1 MTTQITHIA
10 HTAHETYK
18 SHESYKS
25 HNASTA
31 FRTLRV
37 LLCLFI
43 LQFFNF
49 QFSIFNSHLRA
60 QDITVTVTPVQPI
73 LPPQIMLYITEPS
86 SYFNISLTN
95 TGKDNANI
103 YLAMQVEQVNPS
115 SGLSL
120 STPAKRQ
127 PKLPI
132 VVPAGGTHIMTPA
145 EVRGL
150 FNHIPLKE
158 IQAPMELFENYE
170 NGSFGLLPEGQYEL
184 HFTAYRWDP
193 SLPSPVV
200 ASSPSG
206 GVANFSVCY
215 QAQAPEFLT
224 PMAETPGLL
233 SVADMNPLAPQFTW
247 KAPVVA
253 CNPGILTYTY
263 SLRIVE
269 LLPGQQ
275 PDKSMDSNPVVYQA
289 NNLSSPMCII
299 PPAVIKQMKLLT
311 TYAAQITATSA
322 NKDKAMLNYVSIVNN
337 GKSSY
342 KLFRLN
348 SSSPAPEPGG
358 GGGGGKIDIDDDEDD
373 DEGDKDTPEPDPEDE
388 DIELMA
394 LMGDTK
400 GSGEIDEDSLYTY
413 RNPKI
418 LSPVFLEESTRK
430 VYLDDD
436 INLEW
441 DPVWHLGGEGT
452 SPDDNK
458 FEYEVRLYDGGDKA
472 DREATME
479 SEPIYKVRTTE
490 KKHTIEWKDLEENV
504 TVGDY
509 LLVEVKPIV
518 TKGES
523 IAFSGEDNILD
534 FGLVKHADPQYFQCS
549 AQVVIE
555 DTEPTSKSANDLK
568 GKVVYIG
575 EYEMTIDDI
584 KGSGAEGFSGTG
596 RVEWKPFGFSFM
608 VCVKFDKLKINKDD
622 IVYDGIAESV
632 PEPKMLSSA
641 EVVDKLFD
649 DFEDIMGDVSLPYAN
664 QLKGKAKSEVK
675 SLAEKVNIGEYYAKL
690 QKGKEIGKLLTTG
703 KMDKVYTPI
712 RFPEE
717 VLPKDFNAVDLQIAG
732 MKFAATYATMNIV
745 GEAIMPE
752 CKVLESKVLLFGAPR
767 ICISPNHFLPEAGHI
782 ALLGDFTLK
791 PSTDIEMT
799 FKAPKDLMTP
809 TDGCYISWKTEDEKT
824 KLELLGVDIDM
835 KIEGLVKEVDG
846 KPTDERPVINLQASV
861 GSWNDFLVDNIS
873 IEKFQVKELPGWT
886 FEVSEVFYDHS
897 ETRNPANLKSFPT
910 GYKKTKAVE
919 NDILKWQGLHIG
931 KVEVGFPTS
940 LELGAVGK
948 KGDKRL
954 WVGAEEMFWDNTGV
968 TVTLGAENIFE
979 AKEGTLGGWGI
990 SLKEA
995 HVQIIQDDFDNCGF
1009 SGEINI
1015 PLLKKAQKDGEEDKK
1030 DDKRFGNVDYSCE
1043 IRNLTPAE
1051 KRQKG
1056 ERSRYSYIFLTE
1068 NVGDLDFSFLV
1079 GQATLEEA
1087 QTYFL
1092 VEAWDNEKEGQKAIT
1107 QVELC
1112 MGGTIGIGLI
1122 DDANDWLKKKSE
1134 SLPLELKIPDIHFT
1148 KMRLSNVKR
1157 DKWNSQYE
1165 SEKIKNKRKGRE
1177 DREKEVQKKAKLTL
1191 MASQEHNIGTEDEP
1205 FYIDLGEWSLAS
1217 APKHI
1222 GPFSFNLSKFSPSYT
1237 AGKVTLEM
1245 VGAVGLL
1252 EDKINVEA
1260 GVVISAKV
1268 NTKGSIKD
1276 WSIEDG
1282 EVDFKKISLDLD
1294 FTAIHLHGDLE
1305 AKDTLNNKGYIGT
1318 LDIAITGF
1326 FELKCQG
1333 GYLEH
1338 KKDEKDKNDSDF
1350 SWGFFKAS
1358 IESGAGIHIDP
1369 VVINRISGGFF
1380 FNCRPTKGKNKFDGT
1395 PTPQNGMIGI
1405 AFGLGLS
1412 TTAGEQALSADLD
1425 MLVVYDTDNKC
1436 FSTFM
1441 LNGNIKAVSGMI
1453 DAKCSLIYEN
1463 EKDNAGKTANR
1474 YLCLNV
1480 TAELGAD
1487 TKALIEKVKK
1497 ANAALEKLQDK
1508 LNEFQADLEKSEI
1521 YQRVTSCES
1530 GLSAL
1535 SKSGNYEGGDEKVKE
1550 ASAEDRKELGDVE
1563 AGKAKLSLEFKVT
1576 WVKDHEEYKTP
1587 KWHLYLGEPAKDKR
1601 CQFIFLRYKG
1611 VIVKT
1616 VDIGADAYLCI
1627 GNELPDGGAL
1637 PAIPSKITKFL
1648 SGEKQESTD
1657 MGADLG
1663 KAERSRKAAAKKMLD
1678 PNSCEGGVM
1687 LGASAWGNIEID
1699 LGLLYGSL
1707 DAIAGFDVAL
1717 VHYGNNAFCVN
1728 SGSSMGHNGWYAM
1741 GQLYAYLAAELGL
1754 HIHIGSF
1761 INEKVQI
1768 LQAGIGGV
1776 LEMGLPNPTWIEGSA
1791 RIKIS
1796 LLGGLCKVNKKF
1808 DFAAGDHCVPFKG
1821 NALDGFEMFQSV
1833 SYGSD
1838 SLYQALFDPTFAVS
1852 LNEAKNMTFTT
1863 TSSIG
1868 SHYRLVD
1875 PSWESELK
1883 DKEEVKAEDLE
1894 KSYALNASRTYVFDM
1909 DQNRDK
1915 KGMKMGVRLF
1925 DLGEGVS
1932 YFLDNPEKFRGYYPD
1947 KMLRGDYWRDENLKP
1962 YKNEMAEWVAKHLDT
1977 RELTVGETSVKMQS
1991 KSITSKPISLRNS
2004 KGLVVGGRSIYL
2016 NKYGVLNAFDNTES
2030 DVGAYNSSFSTA
2042 DNAEVSV
2049 SFREEKGTTFH
2060 LTNMDLKPGHSYM
2073 LLLSA
2078 DAYEIQNGT
2087 RVWCQYYSE
2096 KDKENYH
2103 LHWQQKKAWFFR
2115 VKSEEQAKIVTDS
2128 LRDLEPYVAL
2138 AYPST
2143 NGTRVVDYRGEGSIP
2158 AYFTDIMN
2166 PTIALNQ
2173 DIRSSLP
2180 TSKMQWVLEGYT
2192 TTGDTLRQTRYAV
2205 YRQTGNCINLEPVT
2219 KFNEFNEFS
2228 SARSKANKKAYDFKQ
2243 EQYRLRLNYTYHHM
2257 RKDKKW
2263 GELYNKNGKY
2273 IGMGYVD
2280 YLVDAGDSTCALV
2293 DLYLTPLPHHLED
2306 KKVDGEWY
2314 TADNWL
2320 ITTTSDQT
2328 EPVAYSKPF
2337 VGGCIDQTP
2346 TIEYETD
2353 YFKTDKKGNLDRTQ
2367 GRLTDWTLA
2376 FTEAKFQGFTQGRTY
2391 NSINLPYRLIDPY
2404 LYFAYLGKWVF
2415 IGDREISAYSF
2426 DPVDVK
2432 FGSETLIFNYNG
2444 TTVNC
2449 EFLKDKKNKT
2459 LLQLRN
2465 QMYDVWNTWNY
2476 VDSNHPKYPLP
2487 SVGGTIGGVTAA
2499 NQDGKASTVTPLN
2512 INYYTDY
2519 TYVFEDLVNDYLGA
2533 YEVANDLCNKL
2544 KTYSNQLVKK
2554 VYLYGGNYGSFSS
2567 SQFDNEFNSSV
2578 QAWSGLH
2585 RGQYIES
2592 SSRGYTVRVPFYQL
2606 PLIFGDCFGDNAARG
2621 NIKLNRSER
2630 TFTFSIG
2637 KNDFQ
2642 SSNEDYDNLGLRWNS
2657 AASNLLFFR
2666 LNEGAQ
2672 RNYTAYGYSG
2682 MPFGTNWEKF
2692 KDSYVNS
2699 VYINWDE
2706 FDVHKAL
2713 QAVTGFKARL
2723 YRVDTYDIQSGLYQV
2738 STAGN
2743 HRGGGPWEK
2752 TVNIGT
2758 GNATAGNMDKMY
2770 EAVEEKNAF
2779 LETHFDKPREQAIWC
2794 PDKKT
2799 LVFLV
2804 SNIDYGNAYGEKI
2817 LNVSTVDYETI
2828 TTDGAADVQERKGW
2842 YNWAKNDCVKVIF
2855 DSSFKNALVTTAYHW
2870 FYKFSK
2876 LKSVEGLANLPSTIT
2891 DMSGMFYGC
2900 TSLTSLDLKGVNLSN
2915 VEKMYNMFSGCTSLT
2930 TLDFKGASLS
2940 SVTDM
2945 GSMFKDCTA
2954 LTSVNLK
2961 SCAAPKVETMFG
2973 MFSGCTSL
2981 TSARL
2986 MDMKTESLT
2995 EISRM
3000 FSGCKKLTLVD
3011 LTRFNTS
3018 KVKNMYN
3025 MFENCESLTSLNLSS
3040 FEGGS
3045 VRQAT
3050 ELFYNCKQLSSIDMS
3065 NFDTEAQ
3072 ERPSL
3077 SRLFAGCKALRTLH
3091 MDALNPKVS
3100 SIYDC
3105 QAMFDEVTKN
3115 LTCYYHC
3122 DLNDLIADQ
3131 IPGTKKPQPDL
3142 RAKVIHGRDS
3152 KSGVEALYFINSSK
3166 TITKNSTYAF
3176 TTSITNSG
3184 NSPVKTSHTVKVLNV
3199 WYGDDVY
3206 NTGSNKPKWATT
3218 EISSAVKNIYIDD
3231 GFSAAPRSTVRW
3243 FYDFSKVTEIQGLAN
3258 LKTDKVTN
3266 MAYMFYGCSSLESV
3280 NLQKWEMDEVTD
3292 MSYMF
3297 YGCKALSQFSYL
3309 PASYCPKV
3317 KYMNFMFY
3325 NCESLT
3331 RLPVYGG
3338 ENVTNMA
3345 YMYYGCSGFEYL
3357 SSPPTIT
3364 TDKVTSMSHMFMNCT
3379 GLRNTFKFTST
3390 ANVTDMNRLYANC
3403 GRLREINMGQL
3414 NTEKVKNMEYI
3425 FDGCKEVYLIDL
3437 GEMSS
3442 KSLTNYNGMFSNVPS
3457 SCTIYI
3463 AYDASR
3469 IISVCPES
3477 SYPKRVLV
3485 YPSSVVVLKSGSEY
3499 KLHFVGEKITM
3510 KKGDTYNRSPYSGYA
3525 IQDVF
3530 SGTFVQNRVRSDNKG
3545 AVYKEMWNKYAS
3557 NVTEVTIDASFKKV
3571 QLINAYGYFKGM
3583 ERLTSIK
3590 GIGNL
3595 DTKNTKDLG
3604 SFFSGCKKLTSIE
3617 GSAISTASATSL
3629 DFMFYNC
3636 ESLASVNAVQ
3646 FGSSDIATNCQ
3657 KMFYNCKS
3665 LKEISMYNCPHTG
3678 KAHNLSYM
3686 FYGCESLTSVPLT
3699 RMNTDAAQDMTSMF
3713 EGCKKLKNFSGLTH
3727 FNVEWV
3733 CYFENMFKDC
3743 TELTEAN
3750 LSTWN
3755 TTKFGVCS
3763 PKTINGMFANCP
3775 NLRKVTLGSNF
3786 TFDRLWSES
3795 SAAPFKSDKNVS
3807 VIVPKE
3813 NLSDVKSALT
3823 GSHGFV
3829 IGTTGQ
3835 IYDNTATETAQLL
3848 WTSTN
3853 KTITF
3858 FYGMPVSKGSSFNGY
3873 TVTAVWSGDDVL
3885 KNNSDSP
3892 KWASTV
3898 QSTAT
3903 TVVFD
3908 NTFTDARPTSTRAWF
3923 TGCKKLTTIKGFE
3936 NLTTSSVTNMSR
3948 MFMNCESLTSLEF
3961 THSGWSTANVTE
3973 MNSMF
3978 SGCKALTSIDLSK
3991 FSDTRKVQN
4000 IGSMFSNCQK
4010 LKELDLTKFSTAAVT
4025 NANYLFNACY
4035 ALKILK
4041 VGSNF
4046 TCSSMNS
4053 KASYAFSSV
4062 SNMEIQATSSAFNS
4076 VKNPIK
4082 NKLGFVENPG
4092 GTNGEF
4098 VATDKMVLQAIWTS
4112 SNKTLT
4118 FYYGKE
4124 YSAGSKFNGYT
4135 ITNVWKF
4142 SGSSTPWLDTVKG
4155 TMTTVDFHSTMANYG
4170 VSSCYNWFKGCEKL
4184 TTVRNISNLKTSSCG
4199 TFSSMFY
4206 GCKALTSIS
4215 LGNLDVSKSTSLYCM
4230 FYNCEKLSSL
4240 DVSKWNTAKV
4250 TSLAYMFYGCKALK
4264 SLDVSNWNVSSVQNM
4279 SYLFSGC
4286 TALTTITGLDKWN
4299 TVNVTNMSY
4308 MFNNC
4313 EVLSTFNPTNFNTSK
4328 VTNMSY
4334 MFNNCKQWVV
4344 TCRSTYVAPKNYNV
4358 SNVTNMEHMF
4368 AGCSKIS
4375 RLELPNWKT
4384 SNVTNMSGMFT
4395 RCTSL
4400 AKIDFSGWDTKKV
4413 TTMADMFFYC
4423 TAITNV
4429 DLKSFNTPELTTM
4442 KAMFKQCFKLST
4454 VNLSSFDLSK
4464 VSDMSYMFYGCKN
4477 GPVIDLRV
4485 SKKIKS
4491 GVSMYYIFY
4500 DTWDSTEKYGG
4511 VFLDINDNF
4520 LVTTSQNCGWPTK
4533 PDDYFNYCPVYVTTN
4548 HRSVVSATKMAI
4560 ITTMKNMGYKGAWKG
4575 EKPSFLYKFS
4585 NGKSEW
4591 IEY

>member
-1 MTTQITHIA
+1 M
-10 HTAHETYK
+10 
-18 SHESYKS
+18 
-25 HNASTA
+25 
-31 FRTLRV
+31 
-37 LLCLFI
+37 
-43 LQFFNF
+43 
-49 QFSIFNSHLRA
+49 
-60 QDITVTVTPVQPI
+60 
-73 LPPQIMLYITEPS
+73 
-86 SYFNISLTN
+86 
-95 TGKDNANI
+95 
-103 YLAMQVEQVNPS
+103 
-115 SGLSL
+115 
-120 STPAKRQ
+120 
-127 PKLPI
+127 
-132 VVPAGGTHIMTPA
+132 
-145 EVRGL
+145 
-150 FNHIPLKE
+150 
-158 IQAPMELFENYE
+158 
-170 NGSFGLLPEGQYEL
+170 
-184 HFTAYRWDP
+184 
-193 SLPSPVV
+193 
-200 ASSPSG
+200 
-206 GVANFSVCY
+206 
-215 QAQAPEFLT
+215 
-224 PMAETPGLL
+224 
-233 SVADMNPLAPQFTW
+233 
-247 KAPVVA
+247 
-253 CNPGILTYTY
+253 
-263 SLRIVE
+263 
-269 LLPGQQ
+269 
-275 PDKSMDSNPVVYQA
+275 VYQA
-289 NNLSSPMCII
+289 NNLSSPTCII
-299 PPAVIKQMKLLT
+299 PPAVIKQMKLMT

-322 NKDKAMLNYVSIVNN
+322 NKDKTMLNYVSIVNN
-337 GKSSY
+337 GKSTY

-348 SSSPAPEPGG
+348 STTPTPEPGG
-358 GGGGGKIDIDDDEDD
+358 GGGGGKVDKDDDEDEGED
-373 DEGDKDTPEPDPEDE
+373 DEDSPEPDPEDE
-388 DIELMA
+388 DFELMG

-418 LSPVFLEESTRK
+418 LSPVFLEESVRK

-436 INLEW
+436 ISLEW
-441 DPVWHLGGEGT
+441 DPVWHIGGEGMT
-452 SPDDNK
+452 PDDNK

-479 SEPIYKVRTTE
+479 TEPIYKVRTTE
-490 KKHTIEWKDLEENV
+490 KKHTIEWKDLEDNV

-509 LLVEVKPIV
+509 LLIEVKPIV

-523 IAFSGEDNILD
+523 IAFTGEDNIMD
-534 FGLVKHADPQYFQCS
+534 FGLVKHLDPQYFQCS

-555 DTEPTSKSANDLK
+555 NTEPTTKSAGDLK
-568 GKVVYIG
+568 GKVVAIG
-575 EYEMTIDDI
+575 EYNLTIDDI

-596 RVEWKPFGFSFM
+596 RVEWKPFGTSLM
-608 VCVKFDKLKINKDD
+608 VCVKFDKLKINGDD

-632 PEPKMLSSA
+632 TEPKMLSSA
-641 EVVDKLFD
+641 QVVDKLFD
-649 DFEDIMGDVSLPYAN
+649 DFEDLIGDVSIPYAN
-664 QLKGKAKSEVK
+664 QLTGKAKTEVK
-675 SLAEKVNIGEYYAKL
+675 SLAEKVNIGEYYEKL

-712 RFPEE
+712 RFPEGI
-717 VLPKDFNAVDLQIAG
+717 LPENFNAVDIQIAD

-745 GEAIMPE
+745 GEAILPE

-767 ICISPNHFLPEAGHI
+767 ICISPNSFLPESGQI

-791 PSTDIEMT
+791 PSADIEMT
-799 FKAPKDLMTP
+799 FKAPKDVLTP
-809 TDGCYISWKTEDEKT
+809 KDGCYISWKTVEEKT

-846 KPTDERPVINLQASV
+846 KPTDERPIINLQASV

-897 ETRNPANLKSFPT
+897 EKRNPANLKGFPE
-910 GYKKTKAVE
+910 GYKKTKVVE

-940 LELGAVGK
+940 LELGATGD

-954 WVGAEEMFWDNTGV
+954 WVGAKEMFWDNTGV

-1015 PLLKKAQKDGEEDKK
+1015 PLLKKAKKDGEK
-1030 DDKRFGNVDYSCE
+1030 DDGRFGNVEYSCE
-1043 IRNLTPAE
+1043 IRNLTPKE
-1051 KRQKG
+1051 KREKG

-1079 GQATLEEA
+1079 GQATLEES

-1092 VEAWDNEKEGQKAIT
+1092 VEAWDNEKEGEKQVT

-1112 MGGTIGIGLI
+1112 MGGEIGIGLI
-1122 DDANDWLKKKSE
+1122 DKANDWLKKKSE

-1148 KMRLSNVKR
+1148 KMRLSNVHR
-1157 DKWNSQYE
+1157 DKWISTYE
-1165 SEKIKNKRKGRE
+1165 SEKVKNKRKARKDRE
-1177 DREKEVQKKAKLTL
+1177 DEVNKAALLTL
-1191 MASQEHNIGTEDEP
+1191 MKSQEYNIGTEEEP

-1217 APKHI
+1217 APKHL
-1222 GPFSFNLSKFSPSYT
+1222 GPFTFNLTKFSPGYSD
-1237 AGKVTLEM
+1237 GKVTLD
-1245 VGAVGLL
+1245 VGGSVGLL
-1252 EDKINVEA
+1252 EDKINAEA
-1260 GVVISAKV
+1260 RVLISAKV
-1268 NTKGSIKD
+1268 NTKGSVKD
-1276 WSIEDG
+1276 WSIEEG
-1282 EVDFKKISLDLD
+1282 NVDFKSISLDLD

-1305 AKDTLNNKGYIGT
+1305 AKDTLNNKGYAGT

-1333 GYLEH
+1333 GYFEH
-1338 KKDEKDKNDSDF
+1338 KKDEKDKKDSNY

-1358 IESGAGIHIDP
+1358 IESGAGIRIDP

-1380 FNCRPTKGKNKFDGT
+1380 FNCKPTKGKSKFDGT
-1395 PTPQNGMIGI
+1395 PTPQNGVIGI
-1405 AFGLGLS
+1405 AFGLGMS
-1412 TTAGEQALSADLD
+1412 TTAGEQALKADLD
-1425 MLVVYDTDNKC
+1425 MLVVFDTDNNC

-1441 LNGNIKAVSGMI
+1441 LNGKLEAVSGMI
-1453 DAKCSLIYEN
+1453 KADCSLIYEN
-1463 EKDNAGKTANR
+1463 EVDHGKTINR

-1487 TKALIEKVKK
+1487 TKALIDKVKK
-1497 ANAALEKLQDK
+1497 ANAALEKLQGK
-1508 LNEFQADLEKSEI
+1508 LNDFQANLEKSEI

-1530 GLSAL
+1530 GLSEL
-1535 SKSGNYEGGDEKVKE
+1535 SKSGNYQGGSNEVKE
-1550 ASAEDRKELGDVE
+1550 ADAEDRKDLGNVE
-1563 AGKAKLSLEFKVT
+1563 AGKVTLSLEFKVT
-1576 WVKDHEEYKTP
+1576 WVKDREEYKTP

-1601 CQFIFLRYKG
+1601 CQFILLRYKG

-1637 PAIPSKITKFL
+1637 PEIPSKITQFL
-1648 SGEKQESTD
+1648 SGEKSSTTD

-1663 KAERSRKAAAKKMLD
+1663 KAQRSRKAAAKKLLD
-1678 PNSCEGGVM
+1678 PNSCEGGIM

-1717 VHYGNNAFCVN
+1717 VHYGDNAFCVN
-1728 SGSSMGHNGWYAM
+1728 SGSSMGYKGWYSM

-1761 INEKVQI
+1761 INEKVSI
-1768 LQAGIGGV
+1768 FKAGIGGV
-1776 LEMGLPNPTWIEGSA
+1776 LEMGLPNPTWVEGSA

-1838 SLYQALFDPTFAVS
+1838 SLYQALFDPTFAIS

-1894 KSYALNASRTYVFDM
+1894 KSYALNASRTYVFDI
-1909 DQNRDK
+1909 DQNKDLN
-1915 KGMKMGVRLF
+1915 GMKMGVRLF

-1991 KSITSKPISLRNS
+1991 KSITSKPISLLNS
-2004 KGLVVGGRSIYL
+2004 KGMIVGGRSIYL

-2030 DVGAYNSSFSTA
+2030 DAKSYNSSFATA

-2087 RVWCQYYSE
+2087 RVWCEYYSE
-2096 KDKENYH
+2096 KDKENYN

-2128 LRDLEPYVAL
+2128 LRNLEPYVAL

-2158 AYFTDIMN
+2158 AYFNDIMQ

-2173 DIRSSLP
+2173 DITSSLP
-2180 TSKMQWVLEGYT
+2180 VSKMQWVLEGYT
-2192 TTGDTLRQTRYAV
+2192 ASGDTLKQTRDAEYK
-2205 YRQTGNCINLEPVT
+2205 RTGNCINLEPKT
-2219 KFNEFNEFS
+2219 KFNEFYEFS
-2228 SARSKANKKAYDFKQ
+2228 SARSKANKKTYDFKQ
-2243 EQYRLRLNYTYHHM
+2243 EQYRLRLLYTYFH
-2257 RKDKKW
+2257 KKKEKQNPKW
-2263 GELYNKNGKY
+2263 EGPSLGWVQKE
-2273 IGMGYVD
+2273 V
-2280 YLVDAGDSTCALV
+2280 LVDDKDSTFALV

-2314 TADNWL
+2314 TSDNWL
-2320 ITTTSDQT
+2320 ITTTSAQT

-2337 VGGCIDQTP
+2337 VGGCIDDTP
-2346 TIEYETD
+2346 TIAYEND
-2353 YFKTDKKGNLDRTQ
+2353 YFQTDKKGNLDRTKD
-2367 GRLTDWTLA
+2367 RLNDWTLA
-2376 FTEAKFQGFTQGRTY
+2376 FTEAKFQGIRQGNTY
-2391 NSINLPYRLIDPY
+2391 TTVNLPYRLVDPY

-2415 IGDREISAYSF
+2415 IGDREISAYGF
-2426 DPVDVK
+2426 DLVPVK
-2432 FGSETLIFNYNG
+2432 FGSETLMFNYNG

-2476 VDSNHPKYPLP
+2476 KDSNHPKYPLP

-2533 YEVANDLCNKL
+2533 YTVADRLCSTLKSLSNDL
-2544 KTYSNQLVKK
+2544 VRK
-2554 VYLYGGNYGSFSS
+2554 VYLYASANKSFSS
-2567 SQFDNEFNSSV
+2567 DNFDN
-2578 QAWSGLH
+2578 GLNKSIQDWNATH
-2585 RGQYIES
+2585 RGQYIEVS
-2592 SSRGYTVRVPFYQL
+2592 DRGYTVRVPYYQL
-2606 PLIFGDCFGDNAARG
+2606 PLIFGDCFGDNAKRG
-2621 NIKLNRSER
+2621 NISLNRSNR

-2637 KNDFQ
+2637 KNDFK
-2642 SSNEDYDNLGLRWNS
+2642 SSNEDSDNLDLRWNS

-2666 LNEGAQ
+2666 LGEGAQ
-2672 RNYTAYGYSG
+2672 KDFTAYGYTG

-2699 VYINWDE
+2699 AYINWDK

-2713 QAVTGFKARL
+2713 KSVTGFKARL

-2738 STAGN
+2738 SPAYAR
-2743 HRGGGPWEK
+2743 RGGGPWEK
-2752 TVNIGT
+2752 NVTIGT
-2758 GNATAGNMDKMY
+2758 GNATASNLDKMY
-2770 EAVEEKNAF
+2770 EAVEEKEQF
-2779 LETHFDKPREQAIWC
+2779 LATHFDKPREQAIWC

-2804 SNIDYGNAYGEKI
+2804 SNIDYGSAYGEKI
-2817 LNVSTVDYETI
+2817 LNVGTVNFETFVI
-2828 TTDGAADVQERKGW
+2828 DGIDDVQSRRGW
-2842 YNWAKNDCVKVIF
+2842 YNWAKDDCVKVIF

-2900 TSLTSLDLKGVNLSN
+2900 TSLTSLNLQGIKLSS
-2915 VEKMYNMFSGCTSLT
+2915 VEKMYSMFEGCTNLT
-2930 TLDFKGASLS
+2930 SLDFKGASLS
-2940 SVTDM
+2940 SATDM
-2945 GSMFKDCTA
+2945 SSMFKGCTA
-2954 LTSVNLK
+2954 LTSVNLNN
-2961 SCAAPKVETMFG
+2961 CAAPKATSMFG

-2986 MDMKTESLT
+2986 MDMNTESLT
-2995 EISRM
+2995 NIARM

-3011 LTRFNTS
+3011 FTRFNTS
-3018 KVKNMYN
+3018 KVKDMYN
-3025 MFENCESLTSLNLSS
+3025 MFENCESLTSINISS

-3050 ELFYNCKQLSSIDMS
+3050 EMFYNCKQLSSIDMS

-3091 MDALNPKVS
+3091 MDALNPKVT

-3105 QAMFDEVTKN
+3105 QAMFDEVTWK

-3152 KSGVEALYFINSSK
+3152 KTGVEALYFINSTK
-3166 TITKNSTYAF
+3166 TFTKNSTYTI
-3176 TTSITNSG
+3176 TTSITEPYAST
-3184 NSPVKTSHTVKVLNV
+3184 VKTNHTIKVLGV
-3199 WYGDDVY
+3199 WFGDDVF
-3206 NTGSNKPKWATT
+3206 NTGSNLPKWAATT
-3218 EISSAVKNIYIDD
+3218 ISSAVKNIYIDD
-3231 GFSAAPRSTVRW
+3231 GFTATPRSTYKW
-3243 FYDFSKVTEIQGLAN
+3243 FYNFSKVTEIQGLNN

-3266 MAYMFYGCSSLESV
+3266 MSYMFYGCSSLESV
-3280 NLQKWEMDEVTD
+3280 SFSKWEMDEVIN

-3297 YGCKALSQFSYL
+3297 YGCKALSK
-3309 PASYCPKV
+3309 ASNISATWVPKV
-3317 KYMNFMFY
+3317 KYMNYMFY
-3325 NCESLT
+3325 NCENLT
-3331 RLPVYGG
+3331 YLPCYGG
-3338 ENVTNMA
+3338 ANVDNMA
-3345 YMYYGCSGFEYL
+3345 YMYYGCSGLEYL
-3357 SSPPTIT
+3357 GSTPKLT
-3364 TDKVTSMSHMFMNCT
+3364 TDKVTTMNSMFRNCT

-3390 ANVTDMNRLYANC
+3390 ENVTDMNRLYANC
-3403 GRLREINMGQL
+3403 GRLREINMGSL
-3414 NTEKVKNMEYI
+3414 NTKKVKNMEYI

-3442 KSLTNYNGMFSNVPS
+3442 KSLTNCNGMFSGVPS

-3469 IISVCPES
+3469 ILSVCPES
-3477 SYPKRVLV
+3477 SYPKRVLI
-3485 YPSSVVVLKSGSEY
+3485 YPSSVVVLKSGVEY

-3510 KKGDTYNRSPYSGYA
+3510 KKGDTYNRSPYSGYT
-3525 IQDVF
+3525 IQEVF
-3530 SGTFVQNRVRSDNKG
+3530 AGTFVQNRTRSN
-3545 AVYKEMWNKYAS
+3545 YKDLWNKYAA

-3571 QLINAYGYFKGM
+3571 PLINAYGYFKGM
-3583 ERLTSIK
+3583 EQLTTIN

-3595 DTKNTKDLG
+3595 NTGSAQDLG
-3604 SFFSGCKKLTSIE
+3604 YMFSGCKKLFFLITTPL
-3617 GSAISTASATSL
+3617 STASATNLSS
-3629 DFMFYNC
+3629 MFKDC
-3636 ESLASVNAVQ
+3636 ESIVTYPIQ
-3646 FGSSDIATNCQ
+3646 FGTSDLVTTFE
-3657 KMFYNCKS
+3657 KMFYNCKK
-3665 LKEISMYNCPHTG
+3665 LKEISTSNYPHTG

-3686 FYGCESLTSVPLT
+3686 FYGCESLTSVPFT
-3699 RMNTDAAQDMTSMF
+3699 RMKTDEAQDMTSMF
-3713 EGCKKLKNFSGLTH
+3713 EGCKSLKNFSGLTN

-3743 TELTEAN
+3743 TELTEVN

-3755 TTKFGVCS
+3755 TTKWGVSS
-3763 PKTINGMFANCP
+3763 PKTISGMFANCK

-3786 TFDRLWSES
+3786 TFDGLWSES
-3795 SAAPFKSDKNVS
+3795 SAAPFKGDNSVT

-3835 IYDNTATETAQLL
+3835 IYDNTATETAQVL
-3848 WTSTN
+3848 WTSSN
-3853 KTITF
+3853 KTISF
-3858 FYGMPVSKGSSFNGY
+3858 YYGMPISKGNVFNGY
-3873 TVTAVWSGDDVL
+3873 TVTSVWSGDDVL

-3898 QSTAT
+3898 QGTAT

-3908 NTFTDARPTSTRAWF
+3908 NSFANAPLTSTRAWF
-3923 TGCKKLTTIKGFE
+3923 TGCKKLTTIKGIE

-3961 THSGWSTANVTE
+3961 SHNGWNTANVTD

-3978 SGCKALTSIDLSK
+3978 SGCKALTTLNMQR

-4010 LKELDLTKFSTAAVT
+4010 LKELDLSRFSTAAVT
-4025 NANYLFNACY
+4025 SANYLFNACF
-4035 ALKILK
+4035 ALKTLK

-4046 TCSSMNS
+4046 TFSSMNS

-4062 SNMEIQATSSAFNS
+4062 SKMEIQATSTVLNS
-4076 VKNPIK
+4076 VKTPIK
-4082 NKLGFVENPG
+4082 NKLGFIEKVED
-4092 GTNGEF
+4092 TNGEF
-4098 VATDKMVLQAIWTS
+4098 VATDKMGLQAIWTS

-4118 FYYGKE
+4118 FCYGKE
-4124 YSAGSKFNGYT
+4124 RTAGSKFNGYT
-4135 ITNVWKF
+4135 ITNVWKVTT
-4142 SGSSTPWLDTVKG
+4142 GNTPWLDTVKG
-4155 TMTTVDFHSTMANYG
+4155 TMTTVDFHSSMADYS
-4170 VSSCYNWFKGCEKL
+4170 VSSCSNWFKNCEKL
-4184 TTVRNISNLKTSSCG
+4184 TTVRNLSNLKTSACYG
-4199 TFSSMFY
+4199 FSY
-4206 GCKALTSIS
+4206 
-4215 LGNLDVSKSTSLYCM
+4215 M
-4230 FYNCEKLSSL
+4230 FYNCSSLSSL
-4240 DVSKWNTAKV
+4240 DASKLNVSYATSLYMMFYNCKKLTTIDVSKWNTAKV
-4250 TSLAYMFYGCKALK
+4250 TNMAYLFSGCEGVTK
-4264 SLDVSNWNVSSVQNM
+4264 LDVSNWDVSKVQNM
-4279 SYLFSGC
+4279 RNLFSGC
-4286 TALTTITGLDKWN
+4286 KALTTITGLDKWN
-4299 TVNVTNMSY
+4299 TVSATNMAY
-4308 MFNNC
+4308 MFNDC
-4313 EVLSTFNPTNFNTSK
+4313 EKLSTFNPTNFNTSK
-4328 VTNMSY
+4328 VTDMSY
-4334 MFNNCKQWVV
+4334 MFNNCKQWTV
-4344 TCRSTYVAPKNYNV
+4344 TSRGTAPAPKNYNV
-4358 SNVTNMEHMF
+4358 SNVTNMNHMF

-4384 SNVTNMSGMFT
+4384 GNVTDMSGMFT

-4423 TAITNV
+4423 TAITKV
-4429 DLKSFNTPELTTM
+4429 DLTSFNTPALTTM
-4442 KAMFKQCFKLST
+4442 KQMFKQCTELST
-4454 VNLSSFDLSK
+4454 VDLSSFDLSNIT
-4464 VSDMSYMFYGCKN
+4464 DMSYMFAGCKN
-4477 GPVIDLRV
+4477 SPVIDLRI
-4485 SKKIKS
+4485 SKKLKA

-4500 DTWDSTEKYGG
+4500 DTWDSTYKYGG
-4511 VFLDINDNF
+4511 VDLLVNTNF
-4520 LVTTSQNCGWPTK
+4520 VVTKSQTCGWPTS
-4533 PDDYFNYCPVYVTTN
+4533 PSDYFNYCGYNLYTN
-4548 HRSVVSATKMAI
+4548 DRSVVSASKNIAI
-4560 ITTMKNMGYKGAWKG
+4560 STMKNLGWKGWDKG
-4575 EKPSFLYKFS
+4575 EKPFFIYRFS
-4585 NGKSEW
+4585 NGKTEW